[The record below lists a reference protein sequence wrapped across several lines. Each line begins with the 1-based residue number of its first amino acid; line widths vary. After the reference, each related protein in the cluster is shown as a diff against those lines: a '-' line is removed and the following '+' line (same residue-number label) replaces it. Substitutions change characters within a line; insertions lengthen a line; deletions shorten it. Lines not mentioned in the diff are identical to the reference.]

1 MSFLRVFMWRRKIKS
16 YKNVL
21 THRTTSD
28 IIKASKER
36 NKTFL
41 VIETK
46 NSKRS
51 RRTNRETEN
60 QIKKEKEKNKMA
72 KNWMAY
78 EAAEAIMGNN
88 VEEIAEVGS
97 RYPLFT
103 RTVSMANS
111 DYVLDLLKA
120 LPKVTA
126 RVIETGL
133 KDINDVKTEV
143 EEVEE
148 EAQEEEKAPK
158 KEAKTAGKAK
168 QKKEEDED
176 ETDEDDYENMT
187 SKALYKLCCDRGI
200 SSQCKKRDKA
210 SLIAVLKANDGAA
223 KEDEADDWDDEEEET
238 DPYAGKSAKELFK
251 MCSDRGIKTKPKQ
264 SADAYVKLLKKADEA
279 EAETEDEDDE
289 DDDWEI

>member
-1 MSFLRVFMWRRKIKS
+1 
-16 YKNVL
+16 
-21 THRTTSD
+21 
-28 IIKASKER
+28 
-36 NKTFL
+36 
-41 VIETK
+41 
-46 NSKRS
+46 
-51 RRTNRETEN
+51 
-60 QIKKEKEKNKMA
+60 MA

-103 RTVSMANS
+103 RTVAMANS

-133 KDINDVKTEV
+133 KDIDDVETET
-143 EEVEE
+143 EEVTEADEE
-148 EAQEEEKAPK
+148 TQEKETKAPK
-158 KEAKTAGKAK
+158 KEAKATGKTKA
-168 QKKEEDED
+168 KKEEAEED
-176 ETDEDDYENMT
+176 ETEENDYENMT

-223 KEDEADDWDDEEEET
+223 NEDETDDWGEEDEEET

-264 SADAYVKLLKKADEA
+264 SADAYVKLLKKADE
-279 EAETEDEDDE
+279 EETEDEEDDE

>member
-1 MSFLRVFMWRRKIKS
+1 
-16 YKNVL
+16 
-21 THRTTSD
+21 
-28 IIKASKER
+28 
-36 NKTFL
+36 
-41 VIETK
+41 
-46 NSKRS
+46 
-51 RRTNRETEN
+51 
-60 QIKKEKEKNKMA
+60 MA

-120 LPKVTA
+120 IPKVTA
-126 RVIETGL
+126 RVVETGL
-133 KDINDVKTEV
+133 KDINDLEEDATEVEEKEEPKKTEIKKATKGTGKAKK

-148 EAQEEEKAPK
+148 EEE
-158 KEAKTAGKAK
+158 AG
-168 QKKEEDED
+168 
-176 ETDEDDYENMT
+176 EDDYENMT

-210 SLIAVLKANDGAA
+210 SLIAVLRANDGAA
-223 KEDEADDWDDEEEET
+223 SDDDDDWGDKEEEEK
-238 DPYAGKSAKELFK
+238 DPYAGKTAKELYK

-279 EAETEDEDDE
+279 GAEDDTEDD

>member
-1 MSFLRVFMWRRKIKS
+1 
-16 YKNVL
+16 
-21 THRTTSD
+21 
-28 IIKASKER
+28 
-36 NKTFL
+36 
-41 VIETK
+41 
-46 NSKRS
+46 
-51 RRTNRETEN
+51 
-60 QIKKEKEKNKMA
+60 MA

-103 RTVSMANS
+103 RTVAMANS

-133 KDINDVKTEV
+133 KDIDDVETET
-143 EEVEE
+143 EEVTEAVEE
-148 EAQEEEKAPK
+148 EQEKETKAPK
-158 KEAKTAGKAK
+158 KEAKTAGKTK
-168 QKKEEDED
+168 QKKEEA
-176 ETDEDDYENMT
+176 DEDDTEDAETEVDYESMT
-187 SKALYKLCCDRGI
+187 SKVLYKLCCDRGI

-210 SLIAVLKANDGAA
+210 SLIAVLKANDEGETG
-223 KEDEADDWDDEEEET
+223 EDEADDWAEEDEEET

-279 EAETEDEDDE
+279 ETETEDEEDDE

>member
-1 MSFLRVFMWRRKIKS
+1 
-16 YKNVL
+16 
-21 THRTTSD
+21 
-28 IIKASKER
+28 
-36 NKTFL
+36 
-41 VIETK
+41 
-46 NSKRS
+46 
-51 RRTNRETEN
+51 
-60 QIKKEKEKNKMA
+60 MA

-88 VEEIAEVGS
+88 VEEIAEIGS

-103 RTVSMANS
+103 REVAMANS
-111 DYVLDLLKA
+111 GCVLDLLKA
-120 LPKVTA
+120 IPKVTA

-133 KDINDVKTEV
+133 KDIDDVETEV
-143 EEVEE
+143 EDAEEKDEAPKKSAKKETKATQKPKSKQAVEE
-148 EAQEEEKAPK
+148 ED
-158 KEAKTAGKAK
+158 EA
-168 QKKEEDED
+168 
-176 ETDEDDYENMT
+176 DEDDYENMT

-210 SLIAVLKANDGAA
+210 SLIAVLKANDGTAN
-223 KEDEADDWDDEEEET
+223 EDEDEEET

-279 EAETEDEDDE
+279 EAETEDEEDD

>member
-1 MSFLRVFMWRRKIKS
+1 
-16 YKNVL
+16 
-21 THRTTSD
+21 
-28 IIKASKER
+28 
-36 NKTFL
+36 
-41 VIETK
+41 
-46 NSKRS
+46 
-51 RRTNRETEN
+51 
-60 QIKKEKEKNKMA
+60 MA

-133 KDINDVKTEV
+133 KDINDVETEV
-143 EEVEE
+143 
-148 EAQEEEKAPK
+148 EEKAPK
-158 KEAKTAGKAK
+158 KEVKTAGKTK
-168 QKKEEDED
+168 QKKEVEEADED
-176 ETDEDDYENMT
+176 ETDDDYENMT

-210 SLIAVLKANDGAA
+210 SLIAVLKANDGTAN
-223 KEDEADDWDDEEEET
+223 EDKDDWGDEEET

-279 EAETEDEDDE
+279 EDETEDEEDE
-289 DDDWEI
+289 EDDWEI

>member
-1 MSFLRVFMWRRKIKS
+1 
-16 YKNVL
+16 
-21 THRTTSD
+21 
-28 IIKASKER
+28 
-36 NKTFL
+36 
-41 VIETK
+41 
-46 NSKRS
+46 
-51 RRTNRETEN
+51 
-60 QIKKEKEKNKMA
+60 MA

-103 RTVSMANS
+103 RTVSMTNS
-111 DYVLDLLKA
+111 EYVLDLLKA
-120 LPKVTA
+120 IPKVTA
-126 RVIETGL
+126 RVVETGL
-133 KDINDVKTEV
+133 KDIDDVETEV
-143 EEVEE
+143 EEMEE

-158 KEAKTAGKAK
+158 KKTKAAGKTK
-168 QKKEEDED
+168 TKKEEEN
-176 ETDEDDYENMT
+176 EVDEDDYENMT

-210 SLIAVLKANDGAA
+210 SLIAVLKANDEGAA
-223 KEDEADDWDDEEEET
+223 KEDEADDWDEEEET

-264 SADAYVKLLKKADEA
+264 SADAYVKLLKKADES
-279 EAETEDEDDE
+279 EAETEDEEDD

>member
-1 MSFLRVFMWRRKIKS
+1 M
-16 YKNVL
+16 N
-21 THRTTSD
+21 
-28 IIKASKER
+28 
-36 NKTFL
+36 FL

-46 NSKRS
+46 NNKRS
-51 RRTNRETEN
+51 RRKTEK
-60 QIKKEKEKNKMA
+60 QKIKLKKRKGENKMA
-72 KNWMAY
+72 TNWSAY
-78 EAAEAIMGNN
+78 EAAKEIMGSNKEN
-88 VEEIAEVGS
+88 IAEIGS
-97 RYPLFT
+97 RFPLFT

-111 DYVLDLLKA
+111 EYVLDLLKA
-120 LPKVTA
+120 IPKVTA

-133 KDINDVKTEV
+133 KDINDVEAEAEEAV
-143 EEVEE
+143 EET
-148 EAQEEEKAPK
+148 QEKETKAK
-158 KEAKTAGKAK
+158 KEAKAAGKTKA
-168 QKKEEDED
+168 KKEVGTEDDAED
-176 ETDEDDYENMT
+176 DDYENMT

-223 KEDEADDWDDEEEET
+223 GENEDDWGDEDEEET
-238 DPYAGKSAKELFK
+238 DPYAGKTAKELFK

>member
-1 MSFLRVFMWRRKIKS
+1 
-16 YKNVL
+16 
-21 THRTTSD
+21 
-28 IIKASKER
+28 
-36 NKTFL
+36 
-41 VIETK
+41 
-46 NSKRS
+46 
-51 RRTNRETEN
+51 
-60 QIKKEKEKNKMA
+60 MA

-103 RTVSMANS
+103 RTVAMANS

-133 KDINDVKTEV
+133 KDIDDVETETEEVTEV
-143 EEVEE
+143 VEE
-148 EAQEEEKAPK
+148 EQEKETKAPK
-158 KEAKTAGKAK
+158 KEAKTEGKTK
-168 QKKEEDED
+168 QKKEEADDDEE
-176 ETDEDDYENMT
+176 ETEVDYESMT

-210 SLIAVLKANDGAA
+210 SLIAVLKANDEGATG
-223 KEDEADDWDDEEEET
+223 EDEADDWAEEDEEET

-279 EAETEDEDDE
+279 EAETEDEDDDE

>member
-1 MSFLRVFMWRRKIKS
+1 
-16 YKNVL
+16 
-21 THRTTSD
+21 
-28 IIKASKER
+28 
-36 NKTFL
+36 
-41 VIETK
+41 
-46 NSKRS
+46 
-51 RRTNRETEN
+51 
-60 QIKKEKEKNKMA
+60 MA

-103 RTVSMANS
+103 RTVAMANS
-111 DYVLDLLKA
+111 DYVLDMLKA

-133 KDINDVKTEV
+133 KDIDDVETET
-143 EEVEE
+143 EEVTEAVEE
-148 EAQEEEKAPK
+148 EQEKETKAPK

-168 QKKEEDED
+168 AKKEEADDDDTE
-176 ETDEDDYENMT
+176 EQDYENMT

-210 SLIAVLKANDGAA
+210 SLIAVLKANDEGATG
-223 KEDEADDWDDEEEET
+223 EDEADDWTEEDEEET

-279 EAETEDEDDE
+279 ETETEDEEDDE

>member
-1 MSFLRVFMWRRKIKS
+1 
-16 YKNVL
+16 
-21 THRTTSD
+21 
-28 IIKASKER
+28 
-36 NKTFL
+36 
-41 VIETK
+41 
-46 NSKRS
+46 
-51 RRTNRETEN
+51 
-60 QIKKEKEKNKMA
+60 
-72 KNWMAY
+72 MAY

-103 RTVSMANS
+103 RTVAMANS
-111 DYVLDLLKA
+111 EYVLDLLKA
-120 LPKVTA
+120 IPKVTA
-126 RVIETGL
+126 RVVETGL
-133 KDINDVKTEV
+133 KDIEDVETEADEAV
-143 EEVEE
+143 EETKEK
-148 EAQEEEKAPK
+148 AKAPK
-158 KEAKTAGKAK
+158 KETKAAGKAK
-168 QKKEEDED
+168 PKKEEAEADED
-176 ETDEDDYENMT
+176 EADDDYENMT

-223 KEDEADDWDDEEEET
+223 DEDGADDWGDEEEEEA

>member
-1 MSFLRVFMWRRKIKS
+1 
-16 YKNVL
+16 
-21 THRTTSD
+21 
-28 IIKASKER
+28 
-36 NKTFL
+36 
-41 VIETK
+41 
-46 NSKRS
+46 
-51 RRTNRETEN
+51 
-60 QIKKEKEKNKMA
+60 MA

-120 LPKVTA
+120 IPKVTA

-133 KDINDVKTEV
+133 KDINDLEEDATEV
-143 EEVEE
+143 EEKEE
-148 EAQEEEKAPK
+148 PK
-158 KEAKTAGKAK
+158 KTEAKKAAKGAGKAK
-168 QKKEEDED
+168 KEEAEEEED
-176 ETDEDDYENMT
+176 DGEDDYESMT

-210 SLIAVLKANDGAA
+210 SLIAVLKANDGASN
-223 KEDEADDWDDEEEET
+223 EEEDDWGDEDEEEK
-238 DPYAGKSAKELFK
+238 DPYAGKTAKELYK

-279 EAETEDEDDE
+279 EAAEDDTEDD

>member
-1 MSFLRVFMWRRKIKS
+1 
-16 YKNVL
+16 
-21 THRTTSD
+21 
-28 IIKASKER
+28 
-36 NKTFL
+36 
-41 VIETK
+41 
-46 NSKRS
+46 
-51 RRTNRETEN
+51 
-60 QIKKEKEKNKMA
+60 MA

-88 VEEIAEVGS
+88 VEEIAEIGS

-103 RTVSMANS
+103 RTVAMANS
-111 DYVLDLLKA
+111 EYVLDLLKA
-120 LPKVTA
+120 IPKVTA
-126 RVIETGL
+126 RVVETGL
-133 KDINDVKTEV
+133 KDIDDVETEADETV
-143 EEVEE
+143 EETKEK
-148 EAQEEEKAPK
+148 AKAPK
-158 KEAKTAGKAK
+158 KEAKAAGKAK
-168 QKKEEDED
+168 PKKEEADED

-223 KEDEADDWDDEEEET
+223 DEDEADDWGDEDEEET

-251 MCSDRGIKTKPKQ
+251 MCADRGIKTKPKQ

>member
-1 MSFLRVFMWRRKIKS
+1 
-16 YKNVL
+16 
-21 THRTTSD
+21 
-28 IIKASKER
+28 
-36 NKTFL
+36 
-41 VIETK
+41 
-46 NSKRS
+46 
-51 RRTNRETEN
+51 
-60 QIKKEKEKNKMA
+60 MA

-111 DYVLDLLKA
+111 EYVLDLLKA
-120 LPKVTA
+120 IPKVTA
-126 RVIETGL
+126 RVVETGL
-133 KDINDVKTEV
+133 KDIDDVETETEDV
-143 EEVEE
+143 EEKEE
-148 EAQEEEKAPK
+148 APK
-158 KEAKTAGKAK
+158 KSEKKETKAT
-168 QKKEEDED
+168 QKPKSKKDAEEEDEA
-176 ETDEDDYENMT
+176 DEDDYENMT

-210 SLIAVLKANDGAA
+210 SLIAVLKANDGTAN
-223 KEDEADDWDDEEEET
+223 EDEDDWGDEEET

-279 EAETEDEDDE
+279 ETDNEEDE

>member
-1 MSFLRVFMWRRKIKS
+1 
-16 YKNVL
+16 
-21 THRTTSD
+21 
-28 IIKASKER
+28 
-36 NKTFL
+36 
-41 VIETK
+41 
-46 NSKRS
+46 
-51 RRTNRETEN
+51 
-60 QIKKEKEKNKMA
+60 MA

-88 VEEIAEVGS
+88 VEEIAEIGS

-103 RTVSMANS
+103 RTVAMANS
-111 DYVLDLLKA
+111 EYVLDLLKA

-133 KDINDVKTEV
+133 KDINDVETEV

-148 EAQEEEKAPK
+148 EKAPK
-158 KEAKTAGKAK
+158 KETKTAGKAK
-168 QKKEEDED
+168 PKKEEADED
-176 ETDEDDYENMT
+176 DTEDGDYENMT

-210 SLIAVLKANDGAA
+210 SLIAVLKANDGTAN
-223 KEDEADDWDDEEEET
+223 EDEDDWEDEDEEET

-251 MCSDRGIKTKPKQ
+251 MCTDRGIKTKPKQ

-279 EAETEDEDDE
+279 EAETEDEEDD

>member
-1 MSFLRVFMWRRKIKS
+1 
-16 YKNVL
+16 
-21 THRTTSD
+21 
-28 IIKASKER
+28 
-36 NKTFL
+36 
-41 VIETK
+41 
-46 NSKRS
+46 
-51 RRTNRETEN
+51 
-60 QIKKEKEKNKMA
+60 MA

-133 KDINDVKTEV
+133 KDIDDVETET
-143 EEVEE
+143 EEVTEAVEE
-148 EAQEEEKAPK
+148 EQEKETKAPK
-158 KEAKTAGKAK
+158 KEAKAAGKTKA
-168 QKKEEDED
+168 KKEAEVADED
-176 ETDEDDYENMT
+176 DTEEDGDYENMT

-210 SLIAVLKANDGAA
+210 SLIAVLKANDEGATG
-223 KEDEADDWDDEEEET
+223 EDEADDWAEEDEEET

-279 EAETEDEDDE
+279 EVETEDEEDDE

>member
-1 MSFLRVFMWRRKIKS
+1 
-16 YKNVL
+16 
-21 THRTTSD
+21 
-28 IIKASKER
+28 
-36 NKTFL
+36 
-41 VIETK
+41 
-46 NSKRS
+46 
-51 RRTNRETEN
+51 
-60 QIKKEKEKNKMA
+60 MA

-111 DYVLDLLKA
+111 EYVLDLLKA
-120 LPKVTA
+120 IPKVTA
-126 RVIETGL
+126 RVVETGL
-133 KDINDVKTEV
+133 KDIDDVETEV
-143 EEVEE
+143 EEMEE
-148 EAQEEEKAPK
+148 EAQEKEKAPK
-158 KEAKTAGKAK
+158 KETKAAGKTK
-168 QKKEEDED
+168 QKKEEEN
-176 ETDEDDYENMT
+176 EVDEDDYENMT

-210 SLIAVLKANDGAA
+210 SLIDVLKANDEGAA
-223 KEDEADDWDDEEEET
+223 KEDEADDWDEEEET

-279 EAETEDEDDE
+279 EAETEDEEDD

>member
-1 MSFLRVFMWRRKIKS
+1 
-16 YKNVL
+16 
-21 THRTTSD
+21 
-28 IIKASKER
+28 
-36 NKTFL
+36 
-41 VIETK
+41 
-46 NSKRS
+46 
-51 RRTNRETEN
+51 
-60 QIKKEKEKNKMA
+60 MA

-103 RTVSMANS
+103 RTVAMANS
-111 DYVLDLLKA
+111 DYVLDMLKA

-133 KDINDVKTEV
+133 KDINDVET
-143 EEVEE
+143 EEVAEE
-148 EAQEEEKAPK
+148 TQEKATKAPK
-158 KEAKTAGKAK
+158 KETKAAEKAK
-168 QKKEEDED
+168 QKKEEADED
-176 ETDEDDYENMT
+176 DTEDAETEVDYENMT
-187 SKALYKLCCDRGI
+187 SKVLYKLCCDRGI

-210 SLIAVLKANDGAA
+210 SLIAVLKANDEGAIG
-223 KEDEADDWDDEEEET
+223 EDEADDWGNEEEEET

>member
-1 MSFLRVFMWRRKIKS
+1 
-16 YKNVL
+16 
-21 THRTTSD
+21 
-28 IIKASKER
+28 
-36 NKTFL
+36 
-41 VIETK
+41 
-46 NSKRS
+46 
-51 RRTNRETEN
+51 
-60 QIKKEKEKNKMA
+60 MA

-133 KDINDVKTEV
+133 KDINDVETEV

-148 EAQEEEKAPK
+148 KDEAPK
-158 KEAKTAGKAK
+158 KSAKKAAE
-168 QKKEEDED
+168 EEDEA
-176 ETDEDDYENMT
+176 DEDDYENMT

-210 SLIAVLKANDGAA
+210 SLIAVLKANDGTAN
-223 KEDEADDWDDEEEET
+223 EDEDEDEEET

-279 EAETEDEDDE
+279 EAETEDEED

>member
-1 MSFLRVFMWRRKIKS
+1 
-16 YKNVL
+16 
-21 THRTTSD
+21 
-28 IIKASKER
+28 
-36 NKTFL
+36 
-41 VIETK
+41 
-46 NSKRS
+46 
-51 RRTNRETEN
+51 
-60 QIKKEKEKNKMA
+60 MA

-103 RTVSMANS
+103 RTAAMANS
-111 DYVLDLLKA
+111 DYDLDLLKA

-133 KDINDVKTEV
+133 KDIDDVETEA
-143 EEVEE
+143 EEVTEAVEE
-148 EAQEEEKAPK
+148 EQEKETKAPK
-158 KEAKTAGKAK
+158 KEAKTAGKTK
-168 QKKEEDED
+168 QKKEEADED
-176 ETDEDDYENMT
+176 DTEEDGDYENMT

-210 SLIAVLKANDGAA
+210 SLIAVLKANDEGATG
-223 KEDEADDWDDEEEET
+223 EDEADDWTEEDEEET

-279 EAETEDEDDE
+279 ETETEDEDDE

>member
-1 MSFLRVFMWRRKIKS
+1 
-16 YKNVL
+16 
-21 THRTTSD
+21 
-28 IIKASKER
+28 
-36 NKTFL
+36 
-41 VIETK
+41 
-46 NSKRS
+46 
-51 RRTNRETEN
+51 
-60 QIKKEKEKNKMA
+60 MA

-120 LPKVTA
+120 IPKVTA

-133 KDINDVKTEV
+133 KDIDDVETEAEEVV
-143 EEVEE
+143 EET
-148 EAQEEEKAPK
+148 QEKEIKAPK
-158 KEAKTAGKAK
+158 KETKAAGKAK
-168 QKKEEDED
+168 QKKEEAEED
-176 ETDEDDYENMT
+176 ETEEDETEDDDYENMT

-210 SLIAVLKANDGAA
+210 SLIAVLKANDG
-223 KEDEADDWDDEEEET
+223 ETREGEADDWGNEEET